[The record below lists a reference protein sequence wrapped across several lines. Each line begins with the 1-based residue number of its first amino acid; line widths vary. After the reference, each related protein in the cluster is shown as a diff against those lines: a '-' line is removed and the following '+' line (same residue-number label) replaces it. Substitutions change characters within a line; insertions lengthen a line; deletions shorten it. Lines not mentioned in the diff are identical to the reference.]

1 MKISIGL
8 DAKQIEDNVK
18 ALSVL
23 LADEHILYT
32 KTRNA
37 HWNVEGADFHAMHV
51 FFESQY
57 DELEEIIDEVAERIR
72 QLGQVAPGSLKD
84 FVQLST
90 LTEKKLSK
98 NDSQSFIKALLEDQE
113 SVISYIRE
121 VVSKM
126 DDSKDFGTED
136 FLVGLLEKHEKMA
149 WMLRAHLV
157 K

>member
-1 MKISIGL
+1 M
-8 DAKQIEDNVK
+8 
-18 ALSVL
+18 
-23 LADEHILYT
+23 HI
-32 KTRNA
+32 
-37 HWNVEGADFHAMHV
+37 

-57 DELEEIIDEVAERIR
+57 NEVEEIIDEVAERIR

-84 FVQLST
+84 FIQLTRLS
-90 LTEKKLSK
+90 EKKLRK

-121 VVSKM
+121 VVEKM

-149 WMLRAHLV
+149 WMLRAHL
-157 K
+157 

>member
-8 DAKQIEDNVK
+8 DAKQIKDNVK

-84 FVQLST
+84 FVQLTRLS
-90 LTEKKLSK
+90 EKKLSK

-121 VVSKM
+121 VVAKM

-149 WMLRAHLV
+149 WMLRAHL
-157 K
+157 

>member
-84 FVQLST
+84 FVQLT
-90 LTEKKLSK
+90 RLTEKKLSK

-149 WMLRAHLV
+149 WMLRAHL
-157 K
+157 

>member
-149 WMLRAHLV
+149 WMLRAHL
-157 K
+157 

>member
-72 QLGQVAPGSLKD
+72 QLGQMAPGSLKE
-84 FVQLST
+84 FIQLTNLS
-90 LTEKKLSK
+90 EKKLSK

-113 SVISYIRE
+113 SIISYIRE
-121 VVSKM
+121 AVEKM
-126 DDSKDFGTED
+126 EDSKDFGTED

-149 WMLRAHLV
+149 WMLRGHL
-157 K
+157 

>member
-84 FVQLST
+84 FVQLSR

-149 WMLRAHLV
+149 WMLRAHL
-157 K
+157 

>member
-1 MKISIGL
+1 MKNSIGIE
-8 DAKQIEDNVK
+8 AKQIKDNTK
-18 ALSVL
+18 ILSVL

-37 HWNVEGADFHAMHV
+37 HWNVEGTDFHSMHV

-57 DELEEIIDEVAERIR
+57 DELAEVIDEVAERIR
-72 QLGQVAPGSLKD
+72 QLGQSAPATLKE
-84 FVQLST
+84 FLQLSR
-90 LTEKKLSK
+90 LTEKKIAK
-98 NDSQSFIKALLEDQE
+98 NDSQNFIKALLEDQE
-113 SVISYIRE
+113 SIIKYIRE
-121 VVSKM
+121 SVAKM
-126 DDSKDFGTED
+126 EDSKDFGTED

>member
-1 MKISIGL
+1 M
-8 DAKQIEDNVK
+8 
-18 ALSVL
+18 
-23 LADEHILYT
+23 LYT
-32 KTRNA
+32 KVRNA
-37 HWNVEGADFHAMHV
+37 HWNVEGVDFHAMHV

-84 FVQLST
+84 FVQLSR

-113 SVISYIRE
+113 SIIKYIRDA
-121 VVSKM
+121 VAKM
-126 DDSKDFGTED
+126 EDSKDFGTED

-149 WMLRAHLV
+149 WMLRAHL
-157 K
+157 

>member
-1 MKISIGL
+1 MEISIGL
-8 DAKQIEDNVK
+8 DAKQIKDNVK
-18 ALSVL
+18 VLSVL

-37 HWNVEGADFHAMHV
+37 HWNVEGPDFHAMHL

-72 QLGQVAPGSLKD
+72 QLGQMAPGSLKE
-84 FVQLST
+84 FIQLTNLS
-90 LTEKKLSK
+90 EKKLTK

-113 SVISYIRE
+113 AIITYIRE
-121 VVSKM
+121 AVEKM
-126 DDSKDFGTED
+126 EDSKDFGTED

-149 WMLRAHLV
+149 WMLRGHL
-157 K
+157 